1 MHGVVMVWFFLVPA
15 VPVTLGNFVIPL
27 MLGARDL
34 AFPRLNLFSWYLF
47 IVAGAIELFDSA
59 ARQTAIAI
67 GTINTAILV
76 CSSFAYSAGVG
87 YLRAANRRHMIE
99 CCLVA
104 MGLGT
109 AFLILKFCVEWRDD
123 LANNLFPGADFSI
136 QGPGRGG
143 AKLFFAFYFIGT
155 ALHGLHLVAGI
166 ILVGWIVWRAH
177 KRQFSP
183 AYLTPVLLVGLYWS
197 FVDIVWLVLY
207 PLI

>member
-1 MHGVVMVWFFLVPA
+1 
-15 VPVTLGNFVIPL
+15 
-27 MLGARDL
+27 
-34 AFPRLNLFSWYLF
+34 
-47 IVAGAIELFDSA
+47 
-59 ARQTAIAI
+59 
-67 GTINTAILV
+67 
-76 CSSFAYSAGVG
+76 
-87 YLRAANRRHMIE
+87 
-99 CCLVA
+99 

-109 AFLILKFCVEWRDD
+109 AFLILKFGVEWRDD